1 MNRQEAQERQ
11 YLANLYIARFNK
23 TKLIP
28 GKSKPL
34 YKPALP
40 DYIARMICNQAASN
54 VPISNLYHHINKL
67 EKVYGKYVL
76 GKPYSLIKEEINDKF
91 K

>member
-23 TKLIP
+23 TQLIP

-34 YKPALP
+34 YKPKLEN
-40 DYIARMICNQAASN
+40 YIAKMICNQAASN
-54 VPISNLYHHINKL
+54 VPISNLYYHIDKL
-67 EKVYGKYVL
+67 ERVYGKYVS
-76 GKPYSLIKEEINDKF
+76 GKPYSLIRRDQDGKLK
-91 K
+91 